1 MAEKTLY
8 DVKPGDKV
16 CHTNLLCSG
25 EWEIVDRVTKLYII
39 IGARKYRKSNGKMV
53 VPSDIYDT
61 NRIEIYKEN

>member
-16 CHTNLLCSG
+16 WHTNMLCSG
-25 EWEIVDRVTKLYII
+25 EVEIVDRVTKLYII

-53 VPSDIYDT
+53 IQSDTYDS